1 MECPKCGLEIDDKAM
16 VCPNCKKVLKLACP
30 ICKTINDS
38 NTCKKCGYVII
49 SKCYHCGK
57 INQTF
62 SKKCKKCGFD
72 TEKSVIINES
82 NTDDFAIITFDFPN
96 LDDMKRLLGSAKL
109 FNKFKINL
117 DKIFSD
123 YTKSKGLRRQII
135 GKTYVIRCNKDYTFN
150 SSVKTAI
157 QTVIDLLNLITSMN
171 CKLSSKKDATLKCNV
186 FILKRSTESDPENID
201 SGFNIN
207 LLNQNTKSK
216 EQKILNTFQVL
227 IDDFICDVIS
237 GDYKVSP
244 INSIL
249 VEDTMI
255 MISEVDLKEFIK
267 VEYPQE
273 DDEDEI
279 KIPNFV
285 QNMLIEQDKLGE
297 EALNHLNSNKQDE
310 IYDIETIN
318 FEEIKCE
325 FLHTENVDLIFHIM
339 NILQTKPKGIL
350 AVKTLEM
357 YKPYTLNVLN
367 AVAKTGQFNNII
379 TLTCHDEMKYTPY
392 SFFRDLISA
401 IFEYSVSQKLFDK
414 NDFSMFNS
422 IDPEGLI
429 KDLINLQKRE
439 TENAE
444 NDRFV
449 YFDIFMTLM
458 QIIPKTLI
466 YVEDFEKIDSSSYD
480 VLKYLFK
487 SFEELDVSF
496 LLSYDKNFS
505 LHKDCHFLL
514 MQPYYTEI
522 QLTPASFEKLIEDN
536 KVYYR
541 NILDNFYF
549 QRIAKYSCGSSLF
562 IDLAIQYLVEE
573 GVYKIDDD
581 CVEMINP
588 KTIIVPSSLDK
599 LVARRLNLLQD
610 DVDTMK
616 FFTSLILLGTRIDIE
631 TAKIIAG
638 AKYNSITEKL
648 TNAGFI
654 YEYNNCIYFPNYNL
668 VKRNLINTLSKI
680 YIEQISKDL
689 FQKVFVDNMPS
700 STKAYLFNLL
710 GDLENEQAQWEQLAD
725 INLSLGDYNSYINC
739 VDKVLKILNSKIDE
753 DGSIAEYKSQL
764 YEKISENLYIYNPEL
779 NSEIAAATL
788 ENIEKTADT
797 EKIIQLCNKI
807 IDGALLAGD
816 YAHALE
822 LTHKVLGILPASSIN
837 PTDENFNK
845 YFFLMSLIH
854 IQILFNIGAL
864 SDCMNIGYK
873 VLNVVTNDTLA
884 ILKPDYYSD
893 ENFQNL
899 ILDSI
904 GFVALA
910 NVLMLNGNV
919 ADFLNILR
927 NELNFIPK
935 SYDIFIALQDLLH
948 GNEISVDISI
958 ENDKFSPGLANII
971 NAILNF
977 DGNYNSF
984 AEHIYIS
991 KIAAKENN
999 FKQLELFSDILIS
1012 YAYMQIESYR
1022 KAENILHNIIKETNK
1037 NGMTNILYIAWYIM
1051 AELHLKQNKYD
1062 IAFGIVNNSLIQ
1074 IEKNNTI
1081 SEYLL
1086 LLFKYS
1092 MYKIMM
1098 FKKEYEKAEICINQ
1112 ARYLAAKYSINFN
1125 FDTDTNNYISVEEDS
1140 IISAVENL
1148 KETPETNEDD
1158 I

>member
-57 INQTF
+57 INQTIN
-62 SKKCKKCGFD
+62 KKCKKCGFD

-150 SSVKTAI
+150 SSVKTAML
-157 QTVIDLLNLITSMN
+157 TVIDLLNLITAMN

-186 FILKRSTESDPENID
+186 FVLKRSTESLPDNID

-207 LLNQNTKSK
+207 LLNQNSKNK

-227 IDDFICDVIS
+227 VDDFICDVIS
-237 GDYKVSP
+237 SDYKVSP
-244 INSIL
+244 LNSVL

-255 MISEVDLKEFIK
+255 MISEVDLKNFVK

-273 DDEDEI
+273 DEDDEI

-285 QNMLIEQDKLGE
+285 QNMLIEQDKSGE
-297 EALNHLNSNKQDE
+297 NALNNLCANAIDE

-325 FLHTENVDLIFHIM
+325 FLRTENIDVIFHIM
-339 NILQTKPKGIL
+339 NILQTRPKSIL

-357 YKPYTLNVLN
+357 YRPYTLNVLN
-367 AVAKTGQFNNII
+367 AVAQTDQYSNII
-379 TLTCHDEMKYTPY
+379 TLTCYDEMKYAPY
-392 SFFRDLISA
+392 SFFRDLIST

-439 TENAE
+439 TESAE

-458 QIIPKTLI
+458 KIIPKTLI
-466 YVEDFEKIDSSSYD
+466 YIEDFEKIDPSSYD

-487 SFEELDVSF
+487 SFEELDVGF
-496 LLSYDKNFS
+496 LISYDKNFS

-522 QLTPASFEKLIEDN
+522 SLKPASFEKLIENN

-549 QRIAKYSCGSSLF
+549 QRIAKYACGSSLF
-562 IDLAIQYLVEE
+562 IDIAIQYLIEE
-573 GVYKIDDD
+573 GVYSSCDD
-581 CVEMINP
+581 CIEMINP

-616 FFTSLILLGTRIDIE
+616 FLTSIILLGTRVDVD
-631 TAKIIAG
+631 TAKILAG
-638 AKYNSITEKL
+638 TKYKTVIQKL
-648 TNAGFI
+648 TDSGYI

-668 VKRNLINTLSKI
+668 VRRNLINTLSKI
-680 YIEQISKDL
+680 YIEQISQDL

-700 STKAYLFNLL
+700 PAKAYLFNLL
-710 GDLENEQAQWEQLAD
+710 GDTDNEQIQWEQLAK
-725 INLSLGDYNSYINC
+725 INLSLGDFNSYINC
-739 VDKVLKILNSKIDE
+739 IEKVLKILNTKTDE

-764 YEKISENLYIYNPEL
+764 YENISENLYIYNPEY
-779 NSEIAAATL
+779 NREIAAETL

-807 IDGALLAGD
+807 IDGALDGGD
-816 YAHALE
+816 YSHALE
-822 LTHKVLGILPASSIN
+822 LTHKVLSILPASSIN
-837 PTDENFNK
+837 PMDENFNK

-854 IQILFNIGAL
+854 IHILFNIGAL
-864 SDCMNIGYK
+864 ADCINIGYK
-873 VLNVVTNDTLA
+873 VLNVVNNDTLE
-884 ILKPDYYSD
+884 ILKPDFYSD
-893 ENFQNL
+893 EAYQRL

-910 NVLMLNGNV
+910 NVLMMNDEV
-919 ADFLNILR
+919 KEFLNILR
-927 NELNFIPK
+927 NELNFIPE
-935 SYDIFIALQDLLH
+935 SYNVFIALQDLLH
-948 GNEISVDISI
+948 GAPLSVELII
-958 ENDKFSPGLANII
+958 GEDKFSPSFVNII
-971 NAILNF
+971 NAIVCQ
-977 DGNYNSF
+977 DGNYSTF
-984 AEHIYIS
+984 AERIYLA
-991 KIAAKENN
+991 KIAAKNSN
-999 FKQLELFSDILIS
+999 FKQLELFADILIAYS
-1012 YAYMQIESYR
+1012 YIQIESYK
-1022 KAENILHNIIKETNK
+1022 KAETILHNIIKETNK

-1074 IEKNNTI
+1074 IEKNNAI

-1098 FKKEYEKAEICINQ
+1098 FKKEYEKAEICINH

-1125 FDTDTNNYISVEEDS
+1125 FDTDANNYISVEEDS
-1140 IISAVENL
+1140 IISAVENIQDTL
-1148 KETPETNEDD
+1148 ND
-1158 I
+1158 